1 LKTMGIDGQPLNVGD
16 KVRVS
21 IFAISTDARRQRG
34 DIGRKASQETNWSRS
49 LFTVR
54 TRSKGNEL
62 SRPEYRL
69 LELGY
74 GKRRPKF
81 YRHELLGPIDTNM
94 LRNDVKPATSKHSM
108 ASLEDDALAEIREAA
123 ADARE
128 ADLIENAIEKEP
140 PAESMRFLQARVKR
154 QFSDGTLKGLV
165 QKHVMVP
172 VGEAGDD
179 EDGERWVIVYE
190 NGREELVTP
199 QVLLDILVT
208 DSTAVTK
215 KVDDPLANDPLIGR
229 QLRSPED
236 DDDDTG
242 EIISVRLKKPEGA
255 KKKTKRVRHYFVRWT
270 SPEGEVTLEREYE
283 KYELTP
289 YLV

>member
-1 LKTMGIDGQPLNVGD
+1 
-16 KVRVS
+16 VRVS

-69 LELGY
+69 VELGY
-74 GKRRPKF
+74 DKRRPKF

-94 LRNDVKPATSKHSM
+94 LRNDVKPATSKDSM
-108 ASLEDDALAEIREAA
+108 ASLEDDALTEIREAA

-128 ADLIENAIEKEP
+128 ADLIDKAIEKQP
-140 PAESMRFLQARVKR
+140 SAESMRFLQANVRRV
-154 QFSDGTLKGLV
+154 FSDGALKGVV
-165 QKHVMVP
+165 QKHVMLP
-172 VGEAGDD
+172 VEEGE
-179 EDGERWVIVYE
+179 ESVDGERWLIAYE

-199 QVLLDILVT
+199 QVLIDILVT
-208 DSTAVTK
+208 DSPAVTK
-215 KVDDPLANDPLIGR
+215 KADDPLDNDPLIGR
-229 QLRSPED
+229 ALRSPED

-242 EIISVRLKKPEGA
+242 KIISVRLKKPEGA

-270 SPEGEVTLEREYE
+270 SPESEVTLEREYE